1 MRSGTIPSRAH
12 PLRLGLGAVAA
23 GLYVPSFEPGH
34 EEHELTQMI
43 RGSKVSREHDL
54 QFAELLAA
62 TAMRRF
68 PDFKPDLVV
77 SVPERPG
84 REDRFQIVRSE
95 LAIRLAAADG
105 GRVLRQTRALEGYR
119 RMGPIQRRAVC
130 AGRFV
135 ARVPV
140 RAQRVL
146 LIDDVVTSGGQGRE
160 AIRALIAAGAADW
173 RFAALAQA
181 TAPPERIGDVGERWR
196 SGPRSRDRGRPV
208 SVVRSARG

>member
-1 MRSGTIPSRAH
+1 MVSGTIPSRAH
-12 PLRLGLGAVAA
+12 LLRLRLRAVAA
-23 GLYVPSFEPGH
+23 GLFVPSFEPGH

-43 RGSKVSREHDL
+43 RRSKVSREHDL

-84 REDRFQIVRSE
+84 REDRFQSIRSE
-95 LAIRLAAADG
+95 LAIRLAARDA
-105 GRVLRQTRALEGYR
+105 GRALRQTRALEGYR
-119 RMGPIQRRAVC
+119 RMGPVQRRALC

-135 ARVPV
+135 ARLPV
-140 RAQRVL
+140 RAKRVL
-146 LIDDVVTSGGQGRE
+146 LIDDVVTSGGQARE
-160 AIRALIAAGAADW
+160 AIRALTAAGAADW

-181 TAPPERIGDVGERWR
+181 TASLEG
-196 SGPRSRDRGRPV
+196 RGTGV
-208 SVVRSARG
+208 SDD